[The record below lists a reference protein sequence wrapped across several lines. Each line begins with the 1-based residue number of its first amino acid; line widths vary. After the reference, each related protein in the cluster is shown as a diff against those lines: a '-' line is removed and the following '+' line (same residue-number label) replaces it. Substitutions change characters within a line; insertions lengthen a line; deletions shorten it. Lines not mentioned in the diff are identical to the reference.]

1 MKSSPLATAIE
12 ERIMSSPS
20 SPIGILL
27 KISPFAA
34 SSTAT
39 PAPKFLAALG
49 VVPGQTVTADDQNFR
64 ASLVFERDGGAKSLP
79 GFSDRLARA
88 DPAPKRLAGS
98 RIEGEQIRFDV
109 ALAAPV
115 ALHRH
120 IA

>member
-1 MKSSPLATAIE
+1 AAARDRRRHEAPITRLP
-12 ERIMSSPS
+12 RIP
-20 SPIGILL
+20 G
-27 KISPFAA
+27 A
-34 SSTAT
+34 

-115 ALHRH
+115 A
-120 IA
+120 